1 MFSLNNLSRPLFAT
15 TLVVV
20 LSLGTGAMARSVKK
34 DAITPAPTAA
44 ADKVKKEAAE
54 AVHASKEYASLKK
67 EEYEGR
73 LKKDLAEVDAQIIR
87 LRERLKT
94 EGKESKEK
102 LKEHISK
109 LEDERDEVRSEFKK
123 LSNQSGKAWDDI
135 RQGFEHAFSGLK
147 KSMKSATSR
156 FKD

>member
-1 MFSLNNLSRPLFAT
+1 MFSTKILSRSISAT
-15 TLVVV
+15 TLVVA
-20 LSLGTGAMARSVKK
+20 LSFAMDAAAWSVKK
-34 DAITPAPTAA
+34 DAITPAPTGS
-44 ADKVKKEAAE
+44 ADKVKKEAVE
-54 AVHASKEYASLKK
+54 AVDASKEYASLKK
-67 EEYEGR
+67 EEYEQR

-102 LKEHISK
+102 LNEHISK
-109 LEDERDEVRSEFKK
+109 LEKERDEVRLEFKK
-123 LSNQSGKAWDDI
+123 LSSQSGKAWDDI
-135 RQGFEHAFSGLK
+135 RQGFENAFSGLK